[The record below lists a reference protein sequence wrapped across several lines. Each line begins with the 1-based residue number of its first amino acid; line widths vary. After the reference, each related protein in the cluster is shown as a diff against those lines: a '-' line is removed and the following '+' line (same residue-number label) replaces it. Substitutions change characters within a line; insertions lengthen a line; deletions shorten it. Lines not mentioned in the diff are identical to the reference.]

1 MILTAPLHGL
11 ARSCLD
17 FCNSTIL
24 QINTPHV
31 TLAEL
36 RKLGMMAE
44 LGRDPIRCSL
54 CVENNFLNPLS
65 CLHNTVTLHHGLNFN
80 STDEVTVCVL
90 RSKIKPP

>member
-1 MILTAPLHGL
+1 MILTAPLSGL

-17 FCNSTIL
+17 FCSSTIL
-24 QINTPHV
+24 QTNTPHV

-36 RKLGMMAE
+36 RKLGMMTE

-65 CLHNTVTLHHGLNFN
+65 CSHNTVTLHHRLNLR
-80 STDEVTVCVL
+80 STDEVTMCAPQQE
-90 RSKIKPP
+90 KPP